1 MSEKTTYEMTRYKHY
16 HDGEP
21 VALRDDEEIVH
32 THENDDGTLT
42 FWTRR
47 AHEMGEADREEFI
60 DELNDLLGDHGGIN
74 GP

>member
-1 MSEKTTYEMTRYKHY
+1 MSEKMTYEMTRYKHY

-47 AHEMGEADREEFI
+47 AHEMEQADR
-60 DELNDLLGDHGGIN
+60 
-74 GP
+74 

>member
-1 MSEKTTYEMTRYKHY
+1 MSERTNYELTRYKNY

-32 THENDDGTLT
+32 TQENEDGTLT

-47 AHEMGEADREEFI
+47 VHEMEQADREEFV
-60 DELNDLLGDHGGIN
+60 DELNEFLSDRGAIN